1 MNVYKLLI
9 VAVIVLLVGCDNL
22 DKKKVARKNF
32 DPSKDLSLSD
42 HLSAADSMA
51 VFSCLMK
58 DTSQLIETAFN
69 VIAEPVFESR
79 LKRDFDELT
88 DALTIKDEKECNS
101 CIAFDKQWVSYHVE
115 LYRNGLPIDSIRIYA
130 LCSKPGYRK
139 NNHIYHFA
147 DSLKVRNFFESR
159 HIQRMPYQCKADL
172 RPQPGDCGFSC
183 RYALLKE
190 IQVLDIEGNALPGI
204 LVTHFADSLKKEAL
218 KSYVRYSASHNQ
230 HMNVDAVFEM
240 SFGSSFMS
248 PQELSSQRFQTTPE
262 VMEMTHDI
270 YDFIFSC
277 DQNNCFGFER
287 GKIKSV
293 TIKMALR
300 DENSKAT
307 SSPLAHNIAQA
318 DSMAVISCYPETPT
332 PLLPPK
338 KNETFNSISSSSE
351 HFAPVPLKDDPRLK
365 RKRRSHPKLTSYVA
379 YTSNKQNDLEM
390 FADAVVFNES
400 EYCEGICFDKQW
412 SSYYVE
418 LYKNGKFIDGTHFFT
433 GPAKGYNKDGFNY
446 YFANVAKVHEFFNTR
461 NVFPMP
467 RGCHADGNRHLE
479 FKREK
484 SKKRIK
490 L

>member
-1 MNVYKLLI
+1 
-9 VAVIVLLVGCDNL
+9 
-22 DKKKVARKNF
+22 
-32 DPSKDLSLSD
+32 
-42 HLSAADSMA
+42 
-51 VFSCLMK
+51 
-58 DTSQLIETAFN
+58 
-69 VIAEPVFESR
+69 
-79 LKRDFDELT
+79 
-88 DALTIKDEKECNS
+88 
-101 CIAFDKQWVSYHVE
+101 
-115 LYRNGLPIDSIRIYA
+115 
-130 LCSKPGYRK
+130 
-139 NNHIYHFA
+139 
-147 DSLKVRNFFESR
+147 
-159 HIQRMPYQCKADL
+159 
-172 RPQPGDCGFSC
+172 
-183 RYALLKE
+183 
-190 IQVLDIEGNALPGI
+190 
-204 LVTHFADSLKKEAL
+204 
-218 KSYVRYSASHNQ
+218 
-230 HMNVDAVFEM
+230 
-240 SFGSSFMS
+240 
-248 PQELSSQRFQTTPE
+248 
-262 VMEMTHDI
+262 MTHDI

-338 KNETFNSISSSSE
+338 KTETFNSISSSSE

-365 RKRRSHPKLTSYVA
+365 RKRRLHPKLTSYVA

-400 EYCEGICFDKQW
+400 EYCDGICFDKQW

-467 RGCHADGNRHLE
+467 WGCYADGNRHLG